1 MMDRFSL
8 LLSRLL
14 LVFGFSI
21 FDHDL
26 SFVDL
31 FAFILLELHWY
42 PGCIN

>member
-1 MMDRFSL
+1 MNRFSL
-8 LLSRLL
+8 LLSRFL
-14 LVFGFSI
+14 LVFGSSI

-26 SFVDL
+26 SFVAL